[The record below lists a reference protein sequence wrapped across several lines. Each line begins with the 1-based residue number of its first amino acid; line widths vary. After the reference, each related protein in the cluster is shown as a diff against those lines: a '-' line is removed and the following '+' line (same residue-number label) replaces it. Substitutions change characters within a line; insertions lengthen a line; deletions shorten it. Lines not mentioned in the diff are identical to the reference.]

1 MKIRFFKFVVGKNNN
16 LNSKLLQTLSVPLAV
31 LIFFADFPSE
41 SEDFFPS
48 DDVSEGSGKVLMSLF
63 SSALSSCVF
72 FHFFLCELNI
82 WLS

>member
-31 LIFFADFPSE
+31 FIFFADFPSE
-41 SEDFFPS
+41 DFFPS
-48 DDVSEGSGKVLMSLF
+48 YDVSEGSGKVLMSLF

-72 FHFFLCELNI
+72 FTFSCVD
-82 WLS
+82 